1 MADPTVV
8 RIIVSTVLGIMS
20 AAAII
25 LFFTNQSLLPIPVN
39 VLVPIA
45 IIIVVQVFSTMIN
58 MGLSSTSCGLNMK
71 KSILGSFIPTAI
83 AGIIVLMFF
92 LLEPLLGLF
101 SFPFNTIGF
110 ASGSLGNY
118 RSASVFGLA
127 FALFWF
133 VMYGQIFSSGY
144 VEMCD

>member
-8 RIIVSTVLGIMS
+8 RLIVSTVLGIAA

-25 LFFTNQSLLPIPVN
+25 LSFTNQSLLPMPISVF
-39 VLVPIA
+39 VPLA
-45 IIIVVQVFSTMIN
+45 ILIVVQVFSTIIN
-58 MGLSSTSCGLNMK
+58 MGVSSVSCGLNMK
-71 KSILGSFIPTAI
+71 KSILGSFIPTVI

-92 LLEPLLGLF
+92 LLEPLVGMF
-101 SFPFNTIGF
+101 SFPFNTIGL
-110 ASGSLGNY
+110 ASGSLGSY
-118 RSASVFGLA
+118 KSASVFGLA

-144 VEMCD
+144 VEMCE